1 MFCSKCGTQYEEGTK
16 FCAGCG
22 AALAQAPAQ
31 EPEQPTVQPQVY
43 QQPVQQPYQQPVY
56 QQPVYQQAD
65 AGQTEQPA
73 KGLAVAS
80 LVLGIVS
87 FFCFAYI
94 TGILAVIFGAVAKS
108 KGNRS
113 GMSTAGLICG
123 GIGVVLWI
131 LSLLFLPS
139 LFSLLFGQLN
149 VSPF

>member
-31 EPEQPTVQPQVY
+31 EPEQPTVQPQ
-43 QQPVQQPYQQPVY
+43 VY

>member
-22 AALAQAPAQ
+22 AALAQPPAQ
-31 EPEQPTVQPQVY
+31 QPEQPTVQVEQPTVQPQVY
-43 QQPVQQPYQQPVY
+43 QQPVQQP
-56 QQPVYQQAD
+56 VYQQANEEQ
-65 AGQTEQPA
+65 AEQPA

-123 GIGVVLWI
+123 CIGVVLWI
-131 LSLLFLPS
+131 MSLLFLPS

>member
-1 MFCSKCGTQYEEGTK
+1 M
-16 FCAGCG
+16 
-22 AALAQAPAQ
+22 
-31 EPEQPTVQPQVY
+31 
-43 QQPVQQPYQQPVY
+43 
-56 QQPVYQQAD
+56 
-65 AGQTEQPA
+65 
-73 KGLAVAS
+73 
-80 LVLGIVS
+80 VLGIVS